1 MGRGYLNVRATGG
14 AVEPLPWR
22 GLRGLGRRSKPS
34 WQEGWEI
41 EKKKHRDRLLRYT
54 SERFCSHNYIQ
65 SEMLALCKK
74 VFDIEIPGAGEDS
87 ELCSPEHS

>member
-1 MGRGYLNVRATGG
+1 M
-14 AVEPLPWR
+14 E
-22 GLRGLGRRSKPS
+22 
-34 WQEGWEI
+34 EGWVI